1 MSEKRF
7 MVERRYEGRN
17 QYLGAFGLAAVFI
30 TIGILSMIFEIFK
43 INFMSLRSWGF
54 YMFIPAFFIIIG
66 GISTYTKVKRLKR
79 EVLATLENYK
89 NNRVNMDDLAKELI
103 MERPSLM
110 RLLIDLRTDGLIK
123 FRVDAKTGE
132 VIFGEAFTPPAIEKE
147 MASKETTGTV
157 FCPQCG
163 YRIASDSAF
172 CPNCGSS
179 LQ

>member
-7 MVERRYEGRN
+7 LVERRYEGRS

-30 TIGILSMIFEIFK
+30 TMGILGIIFYIFH
-43 INFMSLRSWGF
+43 IDFISLRSWGY

-66 GISTYTKVKRLKR
+66 GISTYSRVKRLKR

-89 NNRVNMDDLAKELI
+89 NSRVNADDLAKELI

-110 RLLIDLRTDGLIK
+110 RLLIDLRTDGTTK

-132 VIFGEAFTPPAIEKE
+132 ILFGEVFTPPPIEKE
-147 MASKETTGTV
+147 ATTEPAGIIY
-157 FCPQCG
+157 CPQCG
-163 YRIASDSAF
+163 YRISADSVF

-179 LQ
+179 VQ